1 MFSAADLTELIA
13 ERPELGVSILMPTHV
28 SGSETQQ
35 DPLRFKNLLSEA
47 WSQLTALG
55 HSSADSDRVLTAAQ
69 SLMDDR
75 EFWQHQELGLAVF
88 LAGGEI
94 RTYTLPVSV
103 TDQVV
108 VRHGYHLTPLLPL
121 VASDELFYVVTV
133 TSQEVEMFRASRF
146 EISRVYYE
154 GPLSLDDQ
162 GTGSDYQNPV
172 QASPVAR
179 PHTGSIDISHAQ
191 VYGDSPEEWRKG
203 RLVDYARRVAVGI
216 DQYVA
221 RDRAPVVLVASPAL
235 LGHVQRASTLT
246 PATLWAIDT
255 DPASMDQAQL
265 RDSAYAVLE
274 PHLTASREQTWGR
287 FRALRESHDERA
299 ATDTGDLARLA
310 QQGRIETLLISD
322 AACSGGML
330 DGAQTPNPSS
340 LDLDD
345 LVVGTLSRSGR
356 VRVVPSALLE
366 EQSAAAILR
375 F

>member
-1 MFSAADLTELIA
+1 MFSAADLSELIA
-13 ERPELGVSILMPTHV
+13 ERPDLGISILMPTHV

-35 DPLRFKNLLSEA
+35 DLVRFKNLLSEA
-47 WSQLTALG
+47 RSQLTALG
-55 HSSADSDRVLTAAQ
+55 HSTEDSDRALTAAQ
-69 SLMDDR
+69 SLLDDR

-108 VRHGYHLTPLLPL
+108 VGPGYHLTPLLPL

-146 EISRVYYE
+146 EMSRVDYE
-154 GPLSLDDQ
+154 GPQSFDDQ

-179 PHTGSIDISHAQ
+179 PHTGSVDISHAQ

-216 DQYVA
+216 DQFVA
-221 RDRAPVVLVASPAL
+221 RDPAPMVLVAGPAL
-235 LGHVQRASTLT
+235 SGHVQRASTLT
-246 PATLWAIDT
+246 PAKLWAIDA
-255 DPASMDQAQL
+255 DPASMDQAHL
-265 RDSAYAVLE
+265 RDAAYAVLE
-274 PHLTASREQTWGR
+274 PHLTASREQTWDR
-287 FRALRESHDERA
+287 FRELRGSHDERA
-299 ATDTGDLARLA
+299 ATDTGNLARLA
-310 QQGRIETLLISD
+310 QQGRIDTLLISEP
-322 AACSGGML
+322 ACTGGIL
-330 DGAQTPNPSS
+330 EGAHTPNPASI
-340 LDLDD
+340 DLDA
-345 LVVGTLSRSGR
+345 LVVWTLSRSGS
-356 VRVVPSALLE
+356 VQVVPSALLE